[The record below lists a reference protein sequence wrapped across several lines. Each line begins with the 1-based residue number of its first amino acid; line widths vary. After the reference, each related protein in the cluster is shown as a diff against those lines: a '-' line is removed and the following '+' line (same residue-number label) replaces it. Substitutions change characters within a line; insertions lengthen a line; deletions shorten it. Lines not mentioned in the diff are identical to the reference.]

1 MRCMSLTKKHNNIN
15 TWDKG
20 KILFIISLIVI
31 SLGILL
37 LIIGYDIYSL
47 SAQNISSDNVG
58 LITIPKISH
67 INLITDSNQYFIS

>member
-1 MRCMSLTKKHNNIN
+1 MSLTKKHNNIN
-15 TWDKG
+15 IWDKG
-20 KILFIISLIVI
+20 NILFIISLIVI

-37 LIIGYDIYSL
+37 LIIGYDIYPL

-58 LITIPKISH
+58 LITIPQIGH

>member
-1 MRCMSLTKKHNNIN
+1 MYMSLTKKHNNIN

-20 KILFIISLIVI
+20 NILFIISLIVI

-37 LIIGYDIYSL
+37 LIIGYDIYPL
-47 SAQNISSDNVG
+47 SAQNISSHNVG
-58 LITIPKISH
+58 LITIPKIDH